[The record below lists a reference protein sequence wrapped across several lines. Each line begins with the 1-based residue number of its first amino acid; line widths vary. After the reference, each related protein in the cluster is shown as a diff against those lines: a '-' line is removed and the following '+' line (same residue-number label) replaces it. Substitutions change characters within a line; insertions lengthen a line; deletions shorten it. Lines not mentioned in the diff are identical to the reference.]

1 MSCLTS
7 LLCLA
12 LVAFADVPTP
22 AQVERMIAGLRAPT
36 RAARVKAE
44 QEMLE
49 VGPEL
54 LPLLPPPELVPS
66 AARESLVR
74 IRVTLERRQALLSIA
89 PSHVTLEGERSVS
102 EWTKELQRQT
112 TNTNDLRLLSSAD
125 LDQPLKL
132 EIKDQTYWT
141 AIEKL
146 SRAARLKADL
156 AAGHLRWNQADP
168 NAVPELAV
176 THAGAFRVAVAVAR
190 TRPGLTAD
198 KPLVRLGLTLMAEPR
213 LRPLFMHFSA
223 EDMVLRGGSGVLAP
237 FNPEAKYE
245 LVLADGRSPQIQIDA
260 VTPETPPDTV
270 DISGRFRVTLAAGS
284 EAIRFSEL
292 VPLTEAKASPVSRRR
307 GGVTVTL
314 QKVELEPATDGKRN
328 ARIQVLVAYDTGG
341 PAFESHRS
349 WVQHNRVFLET
360 AAGQTIELNGG
371 QETTAEANGRVGAAY
386 TFNDLTEPLANLR
399 FVYVAPTLILETPV
413 EFQFAKIP
421 VTNR

>member
-1 MSCLTS
+1 MSFLTS
-7 LLCLA
+7 LLWLT

-36 RAARVKAE
+36 RAARLKAE

-49 VGPEL
+49 AGPDL

-89 PSHVTLEGERSVS
+89 PSHVTLQGERSFS
-102 EWTKELQRQT
+102 EWVNELQRQS
-112 TNTNDLRLLSSAD
+112 TNTNDLRSLSPTD

-132 EIKDQTYWT
+132 DFKDQTYW
-141 AIEKL
+141 AGVEEL
-146 SRAARLKADL
+146 SRMARLKPDL
-156 AAGHLRWNQADP
+156 SAGHLRWNPADP
-168 NAVPELAV
+168 NVVPELAV
-176 THAGAFRVAVAVAR
+176 THAGAFRVAVIVAR

-223 EDMVLRGGSGVLAP
+223 EDMVLRGGSGALAA

-245 LVLADGRSPQIQIDA
+245 LVLADGKSPPIQIDA
-260 VTPETPPDTV
+260 VAQAPPPDTV

-284 EAIRFSEL
+284 EAIRFSDLPAFLEDK
-292 VPLTEAKASPVSRRR
+292 PSPVSRRR

-314 QKVELEPATDGKRN
+314 QKVELEPATDGKQN

-360 AAGQTIELNGG
+360 ASGQTIELNGG

-413 EFQFAKIP
+413 EFQFKQIP